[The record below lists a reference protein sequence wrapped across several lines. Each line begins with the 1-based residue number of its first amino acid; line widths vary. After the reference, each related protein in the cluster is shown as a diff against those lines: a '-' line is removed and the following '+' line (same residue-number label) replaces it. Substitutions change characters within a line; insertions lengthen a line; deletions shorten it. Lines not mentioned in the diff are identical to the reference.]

1 MTNQELF
8 DQKVERFLKK
18 QMSPEEERSFKE
30 ELSSDPEKLARAK
43 VLALAVKEMKSSQ
56 SAKDQNVVNAVA
68 NMDNESLE
76 RMADGSFWADF
87 DEKVEAFLKGLMS
100 KEEEKS
106 FFAQLNSN
114 SELKDR
120 AKIIALA
127 IERMQKEG
135 YEKDQAIVDKIKS
148 TDMDTLRKIAY
159 PKAKVVSMIPIRR
172 YLAIAASILL
182 LAGFFGVYQYDTYQT
197 KATYGDF
204 AEYTSTLNRSL
215 TPRSQ
220 ETPSDSI
227 VIQELNSLFTL
238 VQKGDSIDYA
248 INQLSIYSNYQ
259 EIEDNEVYKDH
270 SAYIDWNLAMAYLQ
284 KGEKKDAKRV
294 LGKLISEHKGQ
305 PIADKAQSVLD
316 KLQKV
321 GLFN

>member
-18 QMSPEEERSFKE
+18 QMSPDEERSFKE

-56 SAKDQNVVNAVA
+56 SAKDQKVVNAVA
-68 NMDNESLE
+68 NTDNESLE
-76 RMADGSFWADF
+76 RMADGSFMADF
-87 DEKVEAFLKGLMS
+87 DEKVETFLKGLMS
-100 KEEEKS
+100 KEEEKL

-114 SELKDR
+114 SEFKDR
-120 AKIIALA
+120 AKVMALA

-159 PKAKVVSMIPIRR
+159 PKAKVVPLIR
-172 YLAIAASILL
+172 YFAIAASILL

-197 KATYGDF
+197 KATYGYF
-204 AEYTSTLNRSL
+204 AEYTSTLNSSL
-215 TPRSQ
+215 TARSQ
-220 ETPSDSI
+220 ETLSDSI

-259 EIEDNEVYKDH
+259 EIEDNEVYKDN

-305 PIADKAQSVLD
+305 PIADKAQNVLD
-316 KLQKV
+316 KLEKV
-321 GLFN
+321 GWFNW